1 MTTRILGWVALIL
14 LATGF
19 VMASLNKPLAWAWI
33 ASSVACWALIN
44 YLTNDEG

>member
-1 MTTRILGWVALIL
+1 MNQALGYTALVL
-14 LATGF
+14 LAIGF
-19 VMASLNKPLAWAWI
+19 AAAAMNKPLAWAWI